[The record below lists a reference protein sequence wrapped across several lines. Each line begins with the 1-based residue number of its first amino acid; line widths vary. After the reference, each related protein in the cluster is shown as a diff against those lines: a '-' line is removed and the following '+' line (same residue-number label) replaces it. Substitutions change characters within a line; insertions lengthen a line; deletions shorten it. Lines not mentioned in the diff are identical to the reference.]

1 MNNSNKTA
9 LIICSTVALLIVAG
23 VIMFIVWQKNKNK
36 LDQTDMYSKAL
47 DSINTQFDFGT
58 NIYDVML
65 SGQRNDSTASAGK
78 NSGGS
83 ILGM

>member
-23 VIMFIVWQKNKNK
+23 VIMFIVWQNNKDV
-36 LDQTDMYSKAL
+36 LDKTDMYSKAM
-47 DSINTQFDFGT
+47 DIINTPITYGN

-65 SGQRNDSTASAGK
+65 AGQRNDSTANGTS
-78 NSGGS
+78 NNY
-83 ILGM
+83 